1 VTLHRDQPFGP
12 SLSRRAAISGRRSA
26 EIAESIASTFEHVAS
41 TYRRMAATRSANETM
56 RLLGHV
62 SRLEERAAHERVE
75 AVRLRREFE
84 R

>member
-1 VTLHRDQPFGP
+1 VAGC
-12 SLSRRAAISGRRSA
+12 RSA
-26 EIAESIASTFEHVAS
+26 EIAESIASTFEQVAA

-62 SRLEERAAHERVE
+62 ARLEERAAHERVE
-75 AVRLRREFE
+75 AVRLQHEFE